1 MIEREIISGQKTA
14 QNLALR
20 FRSTTEENVE
30 SNHLIDLD
38 WSLTLV
44 SGKQM
49 RILKEVDISSRA
61 LVPFSNLL
69 LGLVKQGQ
77 QL

>member
-1 MIEREIISGQKTA
+1 MIKREIISGQKPA

-20 FRSTTEENVE
+20 FCSVTEENVK

-38 WSLTLV
+38 SSLTLV
-44 SGKQM
+44 SGRQM

-61 LVPFSNLL
+61 LAPFSKGNLYADL
-69 LGLVKQGQ
+69 F
-77 QL
+77 